1 MADCKLIAFLL
12 CDKAS
17 VDVEGAVTLH
27 APAQGFVIH
36 RPRMRNLGSAKHA
49 DTAFIFYRIITD
61 QQCRIALKVRDPFE
75 VEITGICRDFINPQE
90 DSVHQGVWILGAN
103 LFEIQGRYVLE
114 LVQEVEGS
122 PPRSLAATSLFVS
135 RG

>member
-17 VDVEGAVTLH
+17 VDVDGAVTLH
-27 APAQGFVIH
+27 APPQGVVIH
-36 RPRMRNLGSAKHA
+36 RPRMRNLASTKQA
-49 DTAFIFYRIITD
+49 DSAFIFYRIITD
-61 QQCRIALKVRDPFE
+61 QECRIALKVRDPLE

-90 DSVHQGVWILGAN
+90 ESVHQGVWVLGAN
-103 LFEIQGRYVLE
+103 LFEVPGRYVLE
-114 LVQEVEGS
+114 LVQEVEGT